1 MFARKIL
8 PVLLLL
14 FAIAA
19 QAQKNFTYTPENPK
33 PGDVI
38 TFFYEPAGDI
48 ANTILPVE
56 GSLYQIGTRGRK
68 ADDLVMEKKAGKYTG
83 SFTTDT
89 SMNFIYLAF
98 SADKKLDNNF
108 NEGYTILLYE
118 NNQPRKGAYFNKAS
132 FFQFLGPQYAGIEAN
147 NNKALAAMEKEF
159 EFYPDNRKLYL
170 YTYVRLQTLLK
181 KEDAAKI
188 VQKEIESLLKAGLKE
203 EVDYS
208 NLEVLYQLAKLPEQ
222 GKFISNVKK
231 EKFPDGNWTV
241 NDGLTKFSQEK
252 DIEKKKQLL
261 AELIQKAE
269 TGGEKWKS
277 VKDNIQSYKLQMVS
291 AYISKKDWTGLKK
304 IVEDG
309 GITDK
314 AQLAALYN
322 NAAWEMQKNNDNMTL
337 AEEFSRI
344 ATNTSKKMW
353 KDPSSKKSDNFTQKQ
368 WQKNKEYTYAMYAD
382 TYGMVM
388 YRMENYKKGLA
399 IAKESALTLNKGKD
413 ADMNNTYALLAEKV
427 LPQKQYVKQLE
438 QFVKDGKS
446 TSDMKDILKRAYV
459 KDKKSEIGF
468 DNYITALQKESY
480 MKMLEELRK
489 SMLNETASS
498 FALVDL
504 DGKKIQLSD
513 LKGKVVV
520 MDFWAT
526 WCGPCKAS
534 FPGMQ
539 RMVTKYK
546 DDPNVK
552 FVFIDTWERGDNKQK
567 DAADFIAN
575 NKYTF
580 HVLQDN
586 EDKVVAEYK
595 VDGIP
600 TKFVID
606 KNGMIRFKAVG
617 FDGSDD
623 KLVQELTAMIEMAA
637 NEDGKKAF

>member
-8 PVLLLL
+8 PALLLL

-98 SADKKLDNNF
+98 SSDKKLDNNF

-132 FFQFLGPQYAGIEAN
+132 FFQLLGPQYAGIEAN
-147 NNKALAAMEKEF
+147 NDKALAAMEKEF

-208 NLEVLYQLAKLPEQ
+208 NLEVLYQLVKLPEQ

-241 NDGLTKFSQEK
+241 NDGLTKFFQEK

-269 TGGEKWKS
+269 TGGEKWKP
-277 VKDNIQSYKLQMVS
+277 VNDNIQFYKMQILS
-291 AYISKKDWTGLKK
+291 AYISKKDWAGLKK
-304 IVEDG
+304 FVEDG

-314 AQLAALYN
+314 AQLASLYN
-322 NAAWEMQKNNDNMTL
+322 IAAWEMQKTSDNMAL

-344 ATNTSKKMW
+344 ATNTSKEMW

-388 YRMENYKKGLA
+388 YRMENYKKGLT

-468 DNYITALQKESY
+468 DDYITALQKESY
-480 MKMLEELRK
+480 M
-489 SMLNETASS
+489 
-498 FALVDL
+498 
-504 DGKKIQLSD
+504 
-513 LKGKVVV
+513 
-520 MDFWAT
+520 
-526 WCGPCKAS
+526 
-534 FPGMQ
+534 
-539 RMVTKYK
+539 
-546 DDPNVK
+546 
-552 FVFIDTWERGDNKQK
+552 
-567 DAADFIAN
+567 
-575 NKYTF
+575 
-580 HVLQDN
+580 
-586 EDKVVAEYK
+586 
-595 VDGIP
+595 
-600 TKFVID
+600 
-606 KNGMIRFKAVG
+606 
-617 FDGSDD
+617 
-623 KLVQELTAMIEMAA
+623 
-637 NEDGKKAF
+637 